1 MKVVRSALNCIR
13 SFIFITL
20 AKTLA
25 FVKKRLCK
33 KNSKMLSR
41 RAKDSLDAS
50 LIDIVSLFLITL
62 TVLRKLRQCACVS
75 LGRVW

>member
-1 MKVVRSALNCIR
+1 
-13 SFIFITL
+13 
-20 AKTLA
+20 
-25 FVKKRLCK
+25 
-33 KNSKMLSR
+33 MLSR